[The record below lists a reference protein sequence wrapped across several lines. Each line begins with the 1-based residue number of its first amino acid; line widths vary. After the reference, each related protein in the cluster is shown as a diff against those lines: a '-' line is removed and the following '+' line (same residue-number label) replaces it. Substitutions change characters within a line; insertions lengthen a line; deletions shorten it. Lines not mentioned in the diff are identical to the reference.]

1 MEEKRAADVEVR
13 AKTKAAAEAKA
24 MAARAE
30 KESEKAKAAAAVY
43 GGGGEEDEEEEED
56 PYDDAAVIRKI
67 SSQVFKGLSNVHK
80 RKIVHR
86 DVKGANLILSEKDG
100 GFKLIDFGVACEV
113 SGKKVNYREDLQP
126 HDPSYCPPEAV
137 PAEGGLVLSAGGAFD
152 VYSAALLMIQMLF
165 PNTRDDQAIK
175 RFKSTLD
182 VFEYDL
188 DAWRESLQGVS
199 QYARGFE
206 ILDAFDGWEVLKG
219 CLKAEPGKRMSAQKA
234 AGSRWCSGK

>member
-24 MAARAE
+24 MAERAE

-43 GGGGEEDEEEEED
+43 GGGEEEDEDEEED

-126 HDPSYCPPEAV
+126 HDPRTAHRRLC
-137 PAEGGLVLSAGGAFD
+137 
-152 VYSAALLMIQMLF
+152 
-165 PNTRDDQAIK
+165 R
-175 RFKSTLD
+175 R
-182 VFEYDL
+182 
-188 DAWRESLQGVS
+188 
-199 QYARGFE
+199 
-206 ILDAFDGWEVLKG
+206 
-219 CLKAEPGKRMSAQKA
+219 
-234 AGSRWCSGK
+234 RWIGP